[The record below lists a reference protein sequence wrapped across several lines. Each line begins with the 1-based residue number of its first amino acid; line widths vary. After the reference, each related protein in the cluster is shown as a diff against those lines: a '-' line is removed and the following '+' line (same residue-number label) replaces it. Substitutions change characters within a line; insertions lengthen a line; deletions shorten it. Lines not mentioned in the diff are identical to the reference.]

1 MIRILLLLLA
11 LTLSTHSRFSAA
23 ADAADVKS
31 SAFDILEYVIEG
43 NTVLP
48 VQDIERAV
56 YPHLGEK
63 KTIANVEAARESLEK
78 TYHSGGYLTVFVTIP
93 EQKVEGGIVRL
104 QVTQGEVS
112 RLRVTGSR
120 YYSLNEIKA
129 RVPEL
134 AEGNVPY
141 FPVVQEQLA
150 GLGRSADRKIT
161 PVLRPA
167 PEPGKLEVDLKVADE
182 RPFHG
187 SVEFNNRY
195 SANTSHLRFSAN
207 MRWDNLW
214 QKDHSLGISYQSAP
228 ESPKDSRAISFTYSV
243 PLSSGAYAAAY
254 WVRTQSDVAS
264 LGTLGVVGTGDIT
277 GLRWIRPLRGF
288 EGFGHNVTLGVDSKN
303 FGQTVNL
310 QGSDSFNTPISY
322 LPFTA
327 AWSGDWGSKTG
338 TTNLNFS
345 ANFHMRDLVGDDAE
359 FANKRFMATSS
370 YMYLRGDL
378 RNSWVWESGGSLQ
391 TRAGFQFTADPL
403 ISNEGF
409 VLGGADSVRGYLE
422 SEVIGD
428 RGYFAGLELH
438 TPQIARAWQD
448 ALRFE
453 DFHGV
458 LFVEGGSTQVLEP
471 LPSQVSR
478 FDLAGTGIGLR
489 MKAWGGLS
497 ANVDLVRALRDAG
510 TTRAGDVRMHASL
523 RFAF

>member
-1 MIRILLLLLA
+1 MGRILFLLLLL
-11 LTLSTHSRFSAA
+11 LSLLLLPVAEA
-23 ADAADVKS
+23 ADAAEGKAP
-31 SAFDILEYVIEG
+31 AFDILEYVVEG

-63 KTIANVEAARESLEK
+63 KSIATVEAAREALEK

-104 QVTQGEVS
+104 QVVQGEVS

-134 AEGNVPY
+134 AEGKVPY
-141 FPVVQEQLA
+141 FPEVQEQLA
-150 GLGRSADRKIT
+150 SLGRTADRKIT

-167 PEPGKLEVDLKVADE
+167 PEPGKLEVDLKVADT

-187 SVEFNNRY
+187 AVELNNRY
-195 SANTSHLRFSAN
+195 SANTTHLRFAAN

-228 ESPKDSRAISFTYSV
+228 ESPKDSRAFSLTYSV
-243 PLSSGAYAAAY
+243 PLLSGAYAAAY
-254 WVRTQSDVAS
+254 WARTESDVAS

-277 GLRWIRPLRGF
+277 GFRWIRPLRGF
-288 EGFGHNVTLGVDSKN
+288 EGFSHNVTLGVDSKR

-322 LPFTA
+322 LPFTT
-327 AWSGDWGSKTG
+327 AWSGDWGSKSS
-338 TTNLNFS
+338 TTNMNFA
-345 ANFHMRDLVGDDAE
+345 ANFHMRDLGGDDIE

-370 YMYLRGDL
+370 YFYLRGDL
-378 RNSWVWESGGSLQ
+378 RHSWAWESGGSLL
-391 TRAGFQFTADPL
+391 TRGGFQFAAEPL
-403 ISNEGF
+403 ISNEGY
-409 VLGGADSVRGYLE
+409 VLGGADTVRGYLE

-428 RGYFAGLELH
+428 RGYFAGVELH
-438 TPQIARAWQD
+438 SPQIARAWQD
-448 ALRFE
+448 ALRVE

-458 LFVEGGSTQVLEP
+458 VFVEGGTTQVVEP
-471 LPSQVSR
+471 LPAQTSR
-478 FDLAGTGIGLR
+478 FNLASAGIGLR
-489 MKAWGGLS
+489 LKAWGGLS
-497 ANVDLVRALRDAG
+497 AMVDLVRAVRDAG
-510 TTRAGDVRMHASL
+510 TTQAGDVRLHASL
-523 RFAF
+523 RYAF